1 MNIRISPLKDIE
13 MLSLFLE
20 EMNTVPESHIGYCG
34 ETKEEI
40 ANTLNHEFSDAD
52 ISQSFVVG
60 CDEEKL
66 IGALGLDID
75 KESKSAEV
83 WGPFINNEGDYQL
96 ADSLW
101 EKANALLTSEVKEFS
116 FFVNIKNEFVQQF
129 AIHKNAINKGN
140 HLLLKAFRKDLGVV
154 DLAQIESYDLAY
166 KDSFMS
172 LHEATFPNTYF
183 NASEILDRLSDH
195 NQLFVINDNE
205 GRIKGYVYVESNPER
220 KEGSIEYIAVAADYQ
235 KQGIGTLLIQAALS
249 YLFSFDE
256 IEEISLSVAK
266 ENDKANRLYK
276 VAGFKE
282 VHELIHYRIKE

>member
-1 MNIRISPLKDIE
+1 MNIRISPLKAIE
-13 MLSLFLE
+13 KLSLFLE

-40 ANTLNHEFSDAD
+40 AHTLYHAHIF
-52 ISQSFVVG
+52 QTFVVAY
-60 CDEEKL
+60 DEEKL

-83 WGPFINNEGDYQL
+83 WGPFIKNGRDYQL
-96 ADSLW
+96 ADRLW
-101 EKANALLTSEVKEFS
+101 GKANALLTSEVNEFS
-116 FFVNIKNEFVQQF
+116 FFVNINNEFVQQF

-140 HLLLKAFRKDLGVV
+140 HLLLKAFRKDLGGV

-172 LHEATFPNTYF
+172 LHEETFQNTYYK
-183 NASEILDRLSDH
+183 AAEILDRLSDH
-195 NQLFVINDNE
+195 NQLFVVNDKE
-205 GRIKGYVYVESNPER
+205 GSIKGYVYVEADPEYN
-220 KEGSIEYIAVAADYQ
+220 EGTIEYIAVAADYQ
-235 KQGIGTLLIQAALS
+235 KQGIGTILIRAALY
-249 YLFSFDE
+249 YLFSFKK

-276 VAGFKE
+276 AAGFKE
-282 VHELIHYRIKE
+282 VHELIHYQIKE